1 MGVPG
6 CPAQKRS
13 CCETSGYP
21 PCPVLTDVPLYRD
34 IPSGHHFNKTWFVK
48 HTLFPPIEI
57 GRGYIPWYVGSA
69 THLSS
74 RPMSSLLLAG
84 KPESRFETQNF
95 GSIVNQGTYTYA
107 GNYTKLRI
115 YTYPGM
121 WRVWQKTMFRNI
133 GMSRCSV
140 IPSGMSRMSRIPRRD
155 MVSSLVAT
163 MG

>member
-1 MGVPG
+1 MERATAQSTNSTTNCPHAYAHLVQTSGALGLGLGVPG
-6 CPAQKRS
+6 CPAQKKS

-107 GNYTKLRI
+107 GNYTK
-115 YTYPGM
+115 
-121 WRVWQKTMFRNI
+121 
-133 GMSRCSV
+133 
-140 IPSGMSRMSRIPRRD
+140 
-155 MVSSLVAT
+155 
-163 MG
+163 